1 MDWHGGTV
9 CVLDD
14 GGNSIRFMVEL
25 LDGQSYCVLQ
35 DTDVDEFMTTVADV
49 DPELIVIP
57 ETAPATDVNFIPM
70 LRLFTDNIIAV
81 AGCNDS
87 VSAAST
93 LMQGADLF
101 VPQAMRDAEVMAMLR
116 VFERRLLAPSA

>member
-1 MDWHGGTV
+1 MAALFVYWTTGG
-9 CVLDD
+9 D
-14 GGNSIRFMVEL
+14 SIQFMVEL
-25 LDGQSYCVLQ
+25 LDRQNYCVLQ
-35 DTDVDEFMTTVADV
+35 DTDVDQFMTTIADV

-81 AGCNDS
+81 TGCNDG

-101 VPQAMRDAEVMAMLR
+101 VPQAMRDAEVMARLG
-116 VFERRLLAPSA
+116 VFEKRLLAPSA